1 METVKQIGKRTG
13 VSVRTLHYYDE
24 VGLLHPTQVTEAGY
38 RLYDEEAVERLYM
51 ILLYREL
58 GFSLK
63 EIMEILNASD
73 YDRNRILEQQAR
85 LLEAKKQH
93 IQNLIFLTRGIKL
106 SGVRNMSFEGFD
118 PKKIEEYTAQAK
130 LIWGNSPAYQESLEK
145 AKGRSPEETSALGN
159 QVMDFFAQLGR
170 IKDQKPECA
179 QAQSWAAQLQGFF
192 TQHFYNCTDEILQ
205 GLGDVYA
212 GGGTMTENIDT
223 AGGPGTGAF
232 AREVIR
238 IYCANRKKE

>member
-1 METVKQIGKRTG
+1 METVKQIVKRTG
-13 VSVRTLHYYDE
+13 VSVRTLHYYDQ
-24 VGLLHPTQVTEAGY
+24 VGLLHPTRVTEAGY
-38 RLYDEEAVERLYM
+38 RLYDEEAVERLYF

-93 IQNLIFLTRGIKL
+93 IQNLIFLTRGIKM
-106 SGVRNMSFEGFD
+106 SGVRNMSFKGFD
-118 PKKIEEYTAQAK
+118 PKKLDEYTAQAK
-130 LIWGNSPAYQESLEK
+130 VIWGNTRAYQESLEK
-145 AKGRSPEETSALGN
+145 AKDRSPEETSALGN
-159 QVMDFFAQLGR
+159 QVMDLFAQLGR
-170 IKDQKPECA
+170 IKDLEPGCAEA
-179 QAQSWAAQLQGFF
+179 QAWAAQLQSFF

-212 GGGTMTENIDT
+212 GGGTMTENIDA
-223 AGGPGTGAF
+223 AGGQGTGAF

-238 IYCANRKKE
+238 IYCAGRKKE

>member
-24 VGLLHPTQVTEAGY
+24 VGLLHPTQVTQAGY

-63 EIMEILNASD
+63 EIMEIMNASD

-106 SGVRNMSFEGFD
+106 SGVRNMSFEGVD
-118 PKKIEEYTAQAK
+118 PKKLEEYTAQAK
-130 LIWGNSPAYQESLEK
+130 VIWGNSQAYQESLEK
-145 AKGRSPEETSALGN
+145 AKDRSPEETSALGE
-159 QVMDFFAQLGR
+159 QVMDFFVQLGR
-170 IKDQKPECA
+170 IKDQEPGCA
-179 QAQSWAAQLQGFF
+179 EAQSWAARLQGFF
-192 TQHFYNCTDEILQ
+192 SQHFYNCTDEILR

-212 GGGTMTENIDT
+212 GGGTMTENIDA

-238 IYCANRKKE
+238 IYCASRKKE

>member
-24 VGLLHPTQVTEAGY
+24 VGLLHPTQVTQAGY

-93 IQNLIFLTRGIKL
+93 VQNLIFLTRGIKL

-118 PKKIEEYTAQAK
+118 PKKLEEYTAQAK
-130 LIWGNSPAYQESLEK
+130 VIWGNSQAYKESLEK
-145 AKGRSPEETSALGN
+145 AEGRSPEETSALGE
-159 QVMDFFAQLGR
+159 QVMDFFTQLGR
-170 IKDQKPECA
+170 MKDQEPGCA
-179 QAQSWAAQLQGFF
+179 EAQSWAARLQGFF

-212 GGGTMTENIDT
+212 GGGSMTENIDA

-238 IYCANRKKE
+238 IYCANRKEE